1 MKKTRAIY
9 LLAAVLALALALP
22 WTALAFGTHANI
34 GTPHNLSFQAAGQD
48 NSQRNDQ
55 NDVKTFTGT
64 ISKSN
69 GNFVLEE
76 STVGGTYQLDDQKT
90 ASNYEGK
97 KVVVTGT
104 YDSDSK
110 TIHVQKIEEL
120 A

>member
-1 MKKTRAIY
+1 VKTRASY
-9 LLAAVLALALALP
+9 LFWAALAAALVLP
-22 WTALAFGTHANI
+22 WAGVAAGPHGKI
-34 GTPHNLSFQAAGQD
+34 GTPQDPSSQAAQD
-48 NSQRNDQ
+48 NSQQNDQ

-64 ISKSN
+64 IAKSN
-69 GNFVLEE
+69 GNYVLEE
-76 STVGGTYQLDDQKT
+76 STVGGTYGLDDQKT

>member
-1 MKKTRAIY
+1 VKNTHASYSCSAALM
-9 LLAAVLALALALP
+9 AAVLLMLGA
-22 WTALAFGTHANI
+22 
-34 GTPHNLSFQAAGQD
+34 AAGVHGKIVISQNPSSQSETQD

-55 NDVKTFTGT
+55 NDIKTFTGT

-76 STVGGTYQLDDQKT
+76 STVGGTYGLDDQKT

>member
-1 MKKTRAIY
+1 VKKTRASY
-9 LLAAVLALALALP
+9 HFWAALVAALLLP
-22 WTALAFGTHANI
+22 WSAA
-34 GTPHNLSFQAAGQD
+34 AAGTRGQIGLAQ
-48 NSQRNDQ
+48 NPSSQPVAQEKSQRSDQ

-69 GNFVLEE
+69 GNYVLEE
-76 STVGGTYQLDDQKT
+76 STAGGTYGLDDQKT

>member
-1 MKKTRAIY
+1 VKKTRASY
-9 LLAAVLALALALP
+9 LFWAALVAALVLP
-22 WTALAFGTHANI
+22 WAA
-34 GTPHNLSFQAAGQD
+34 SAAGSHGQVGLAQNPSSQPTAQD

-69 GNFVLEE
+69 GNYVLEE
-76 STVGGTYQLDDQKT
+76 STVGGTYGLDDQKT

>member
-1 MKKTRAIY
+1 VKKTRVSY
-9 LLAAVLALALALP
+9 LFWAALAAALVLP
-22 WTALAFGTHANI
+22 WAAVAGGAHGKADVAQNPSSQPTA
-34 GTPHNLSFQAAGQD
+34 QD

-64 ISKSN
+64 IAKSN
-69 GNFVLEE
+69 GNYVLEE
-76 STVGGTYQLDDQKT
+76 STVGGTYVLDDQKT

-104 YDSDSK
+104 YDADSK